1 MKSWQKDI
9 VHLMDDNLNG
19 ELLNTVRQMKHEGR
33 KNVYIVDVLRRCAMF
48 HLEGKYK
55 TPKYAESIALAY
67 MMDKEK
73 ELRNIEMH
81 EGTRVM
87 LTEPTTIGERRP
99 AFSKHIY
106 LRLPEQYEKSML
118 HAQKTAFAINKEMFE
133 LCKDQL
139 DEWVLEDAVKIL
151 EATDGRFY
159 LDLFLDFRGRIN
171 TNHRGSFSPQNSRV
185 IRAMVD
191 YAEPRTLGVKVHKD
205 LKEPNFLEFLRII
218 DEEYGVTFDNYQT
231 ILKNKE
237 TEVRQ
242 GKSGPGK
249 VRAAGAL
256 HELVT
261 TGQTCYIVQ
270 QDATQSGYQ
279 HAAASMRDEVLGY
292 LVNLIPDTER
302 QDLYLK
308 PIEYLKNTEIGE
320 FFAQF
325 PVKEVRTEIAKP
337 TVMLTGYGSSADAIA
352 LDYLGYE
359 GQLSYIDEDGEKVFA
374 ETFKQLEECLKA
386 GMEVDFN
393 PDPIIA
399 KWLGNRTGL
408 KAMARAFYLA
418 STMQEALYAVAPSL
432 KTLLNAVQSAAQSW
446 FSQTKSTMRIVSPL
460 GLEFSLMSYKVD
472 KKTTV
477 KISITANGKRKQM
490 SILQMSE
497 DTQGGA
503 SGALP
508 NLMHMLD
515 ACLLHILN
523 LKREEEGILDSADI
537 HDSVGSGID
546 RVVWTSDAATEAF
559 RVVHRLFNINK
570 LLKSHNRA
578 QIPMG
583 NLELDKIQ
591 KVMY

>member
-1 MKSWQKDI
+1 
-9 VHLMDDNLNG
+9 
-19 ELLNTVRQMKHEGR
+19 
-33 KNVYIVDVLRRCAMF
+33 
-48 HLEGKYK
+48 
-55 TPKYAESIALAY
+55 
-67 MMDKEK
+67 
-73 ELRNIEMH
+73 
-81 EGTRVM
+81 
-87 LTEPTTIGERRP
+87 
-99 AFSKHIY
+99 
-106 LRLPEQYEKSML
+106 
-118 HAQKTAFAINKEMFE
+118 
-133 LCKDQL
+133 
-139 DEWVLEDAVKIL
+139 
-151 EATDGRFY
+151 
-159 LDLFLDFRGRIN
+159 
-171 TNHRGSFSPQNSRV
+171 
-185 IRAMVD
+185 
-191 YAEPRTLGVKVHKD
+191 
-205 LKEPNFLEFLRII
+205 
-218 DEEYGVTFDNYQT
+218 
-231 ILKNKE
+231 
-237 TEVRQ
+237 
-242 GKSGPGK
+242 
-249 VRAAGAL
+249 
-256 HELVT
+256 
-261 TGQTCYIVQ
+261 
-270 QDATQSGYQ
+270 
-279 HAAASMRDEVLGY
+279 
-292 LVNLIPDTER
+292 
-302 QDLYLK
+302 
-308 PIEYLKNTEIGE
+308 
-320 FFAQF
+320 
-325 PVKEVRTEIAKP
+325 
-337 TVMLTGYGSSADAIA
+337 
-352 LDYLGYE
+352 
-359 GQLSYIDEDGEKVFA
+359 
-374 ETFKQLEECLKA
+374 
-386 GMEVDFN
+386 
-393 PDPIIA
+393 
-399 KWLGNRTGL
+399 
-408 KAMARAFYLA
+408 MARAFYLA